1 MKEKIEKE
9 IVFFITV
16 FIPANRVDM
25 NDYDGRVSAAL
36 AFSNDSIESSANIAI
51 VASKI
56 HVMYSFKDTS
66 SSWKSILQP
75 IDFLFDLLITQFII

>member
-1 MKEKIEKE
+1 MILLSVSICFWPKEKMKEKIEKE

-51 VASKI
+51 VASLRS
-56 HVMYSFKDTS
+56 M
-66 SSWKSILQP
+66 
-75 IDFLFDLLITQFII
+75 